1 MVQYTVGKDGLPP
14 PLIEPAPPYN
24 GPPVRRSNRA
34 SSHRP
39 RRRKAKMSAP
49 SEKSAIYREAV
60 RAAALGL
67 AVNLVLGVSKLVG
80 GLGSGSVALMSDA
93 VNSLGDVLTST
104 AVLFAF
110 RVAQRPPD
118 DEHPYGH
125 TRAEAVAASNVALLI
140 TVSALAIA
148 WEASRRFTATHPAPP
163 VWALWIAAANAAI
176 KEGLYRYKIAV
187 GRRIGSSAVIANAW
201 DHRSDAL
208 CSLAVLIGLGLVRW
222 GGPAWRG
229 ADEAAA
235 LVVAAVIVW
244 SGIRLFRQS
253 ASELMD
259 VQADDALVERVRH
272 VAGAVEGVE
281 RVEKLRVRK
290 SGMEHFADIHLEVDP
305 QMTVAKGHEIGHRVK
320 DRLLREFSTLRDVLV
335 HLEPYG
341 HLGKGE

>member
-1 MVQYTVGKDGLPP
+1 
-14 PLIEPAPPYN
+14 
-24 GPPVRRSNRA
+24 
-34 SSHRP
+34 
-39 RRRKAKMSAP
+39 MSAP

-67 AVNLVLGVSKLVG
+67 VVNLVLGVVKLVG
-80 GLGSGSVALMSDA
+80 GLASGSVALMSDA
-93 VNSLGDVLTST
+93 VNSLGDVLTSA

-125 TRAEAVAASNVALLI
+125 TRAEAIAASNVALLI

-148 WEASRRFTATHPAPP
+148 WEASRRFTASHPAPP
-163 VWALWIAAANAAI
+163 IWALWIAAANAAI

-187 GRRIGSSAVIANAW
+187 GRRTGSSALIANAW

-259 VQADDALVERVRH
+259 VQADEALIEQVRQ
-272 VAGAVEGVE
+272 VASAVAGVE

-290 SGMEHFADIHLEVDP
+290 SGLEHFADIHLEVDP

-320 DRLLREFSTLRDVLV
+320 DCLLREFSTLRDVLV
-335 HLEPYG
+335 HLEPHTG
-341 HLGKGE
+341 DREPGTGGRE